1 IEAGLGFACVPES
14 FVARMPSTRRGFHAE
29 PVAGLDSSDIHF
41 VWRKQQASPLIQ
53 GFIDSI
59 GAD

>member
-1 IEAGLGFACVPES
+1 
-14 FVARMPSTRRGFHAE
+14 
-29 PVAGLDSSDIHF
+29 F

>member
-1 IEAGLGFACVPES
+1 
-14 FVARMPSTRRGFHAE
+14 
-29 PVAGLDSSDIHF
+29 DIHF
-41 VWRKQQASPLIQ
+41 VWRKQQASPLIR

>member
-1 IEAGLGFACVPES
+1 
-14 FVARMPSTRRGFHAE
+14 
-29 PVAGLDSSDIHF
+29 HF

>member
-1 IEAGLGFACVPES
+1 
-14 FVARMPSTRRGFHAE
+14 
-29 PVAGLDSSDIHF
+29 SDIHF

>member
-1 IEAGLGFACVPES
+1 MPERLGEICPY
-14 FVARMPSTRRGFHAE
+14 FHAE

>member
-1 IEAGLGFACVPES
+1 
-14 FVARMPSTRRGFHAE
+14 
-29 PVAGLDSSDIHF
+29 DIHF

>member
-1 IEAGLGFACVPES
+1 
-14 FVARMPSTRRGFHAE
+14 
-29 PVAGLDSSDIHF
+29 

>member
-1 IEAGLGFACVPES
+1 
-14 FVARMPSTRRGFHAE
+14 
-29 PVAGLDSSDIHF
+29 
-41 VWRKQQASPLIQ
+41 WRKQQASPLIQ